1 MANIYS
7 DFVLQRKKCD
17 YIVHIYIHLV
27 VSIFPYQYAKFCLIL
42 LMDIPISFNKTII
55 YVKKKML
62 GESHITFLI
71 TNWLIFTNTTVFLL
85 LPLFFIVA
93 FYNIHYFQGAVLYTV
108 PFTHLI
114 YRYCIYSHEW
124 NKHSICLL
132 EEFPT

>member
-42 LMDIPISFNKTII
+42 LMDIPISYNKTII

-71 TNWLIFTNTTVFLL
+71 TN
-85 LPLFFIVA
+85 
-93 FYNIHYFQGAVLYTV
+93 
-108 PFTHLI
+108 
-114 YRYCIYSHEW
+114 
-124 NKHSICLL
+124 
-132 EEFPT
+132 